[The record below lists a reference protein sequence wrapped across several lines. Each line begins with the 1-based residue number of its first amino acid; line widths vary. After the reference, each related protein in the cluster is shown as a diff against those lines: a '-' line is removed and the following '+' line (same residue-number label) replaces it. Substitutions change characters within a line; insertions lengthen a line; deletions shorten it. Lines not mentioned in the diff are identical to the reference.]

1 MYVLA
6 VILAIAGSV
15 VYHLSI
21 KFVPSGVNPFLSLS
35 LSYGIA
41 LLLCFLEFIFMTVV
55 AVSKY

>member
-6 VILAIAGSV
+6 VILAVAGSV

-35 LSYGIA
+35 LSYGIVNSDNKCNA
-41 LLLCFLEFIFMTVV
+41 HG
-55 AVSKY
+55 A

>member
-6 VILAIAGSV
+6 VILAVAGSV

-41 LLLCFLEFIFMTVV
+41 LLLC
-55 AVSKY
+55 